1 MPTLLPAWPVY
12 SAELGLDAKEP
23 VENFDWMP
31 KKDGEWFMDV
41 KDALDH
47 IEGSRDWLRGGAIDW
62 YSDKTFDKVFALM
75 KRRDLHSGGSVISL
89 FSSYSA
95 CLNNWDTWV
104 KMTKTSYARQKYKK
118 EQLSWDELFALVCL
132 IERMEGGGL
141 PGSDFPQMHA
151 EFLRLK
157 ETYQIRGTGDEAFA
171 AIRAVW
177 AAKKIEGD
185 AGL

>member
-1 MPTLLPAWPVY
+1 
-12 SAELGLDAKEP
+12 
-23 VENFDWMP
+23 
-31 KKDGEWFMDV
+31 
-41 KDALDH
+41 
-47 IEGSRDWLRGGAIDW
+47 
-62 YSDKTFDKVFALM
+62 M

-95 CLNNWDTWV
+95 CLKEWDTWV

-118 EQLSWDELFALVCL
+118 EQLSWDELFGLVCL

-141 PGSDFPQMHA
+141 PGSDFPQMQA

-157 ETYQIRGTGDEAFA
+157 EIYQIRGTGDEAFA